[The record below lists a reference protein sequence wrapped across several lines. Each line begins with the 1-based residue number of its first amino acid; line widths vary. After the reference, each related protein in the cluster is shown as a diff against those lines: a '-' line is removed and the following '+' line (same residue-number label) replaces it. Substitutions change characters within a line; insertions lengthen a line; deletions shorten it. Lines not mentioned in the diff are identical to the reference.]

1 MLIQY
6 KASYE
11 RKYIYLEKINVYSVY
26 LIFRRKNSFFADQKS
41 FCMLST
47 CLKTL
52 NMGRKSTNTRIST
65 TKNIFI
71 LIYHNS
77 NYFVAVD
84 IGITIQLLHLISK
97 LEELL
102 LLISKGLVPF
112 DISSNNSSNFDIRC
126 NNLSNSDIGSNKNQ
140 NYDIL
145 V

>member
-1 MLIQY
+1 MFIVLTSIFGERIHFLLIRNHS
-6 KASYE
+6 ACSLLP
-11 RKYIYLEKINVYSVY
+11 LE
-26 LIFRRKNSFFADQKS
+26 
-41 FCMLST
+41 
-47 CLKTL
+47 TL
-52 NMGRKSTNTRIST
+52 NLGRKSTNTRIST

-102 LLISKGLVPF
+102 LLISKGTSPF

-126 NNLSNSDIGSNKNQ
+126 KNLSNSDIGSNKN
-140 NYDIL
+140 
-145 V
+145 